1 MRMARGLWIVLGSGQ
16 WAITNGWRSAVVVW
30 RLSEAGKF
38 VDEDEPRTRR
48 EALDLSCTADP
59 ARAAELGL

>member
-1 MRMARGLWIVLGSGQ
+1 VLGSGQ

-48 EALDLSCTADP
+48 EALDLSYTADP

>member
-1 MRMARGLWIVLGSGQ
+1 MLGSGQ

-48 EALDLSCTADP
+48 EALDLSYTADP